1 MRQVLSSYKKK
12 ITSELEHDAIARQNV
27 SCSPLPA
34 RISSTTLT
42 FRSYRISLVL
52 QFQLIEIV
60 TLLRYQ
66 RFESYMYDH
75 LLIQKQS
82 EFEYLTF
89 VMRYSGF
96 SVPEFRRS
104 DLYSRI

>member
-1 MRQVLSSYKKK
+1 MRQVLSSYRKK
-12 ITSELEHDAIARQNV
+12 IASELEHDAI
-27 SCSPLPA
+27 SF
-34 RISSTTLT
+34 TTLT

-66 RFESYMYDH
+66 RFESYDH

-89 VMRYSGF
+89 VMRPLLRVQRPR
-96 SVPEFRRS
+96 VPNA
-104 DLYSRI
+104 